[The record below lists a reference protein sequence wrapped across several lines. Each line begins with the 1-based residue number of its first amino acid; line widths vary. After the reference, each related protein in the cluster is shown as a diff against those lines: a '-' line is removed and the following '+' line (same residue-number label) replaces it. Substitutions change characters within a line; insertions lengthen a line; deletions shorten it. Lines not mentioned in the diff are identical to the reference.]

1 MTAVSMAT
9 PASAALV
16 RRRWWQRRKNWRQAG
31 RYAAAVI
38 ITIFFLFPVYWLFAT
53 AFKSPNEVFATPPVW
68 LPSELSFDSFRL
80 LIRDGD
86 WLTVVNSLIIAGSS
100 TLLAM
105 FFGTICAYSI
115 ARFRT
120 GGDGLALWIIS
131 QRMIPPIAIVFPLF
145 LMYAILGWIDSFHG
159 LILLY
164 TAFNLPYVIWM
175 MRGYIEDIPIE
186 LEQSALVD
194 GWTRWQMLL
203 RVVFPMARAGL
214 FATAVFTFIF
224 AWNDFIFALIL
235 TRTEVTTFPVQLT
248 RFFGH
253 QQTFWQK
260 VGAMSFIG
268 TLPIFFAVAAMQRFI
283 VRGISLGA
291 IKG

>member
-1 MTAVSMAT
+1 MTAVSVPRT
-9 PASAALV
+9 GTTAA
-16 RRRWWQRRKNWRQAG
+16 RKNWWTDKRKRRLAL
-31 RYAAAVI
+31 RYVAATAV
-38 ITIFFLFPVYWLFAT
+38 TIVFLFPVYWLFIM
-53 AFKSPNEVFATPPVW
+53 AFKTPEEVFASPPVW
-68 LPSELSFDSFRL
+68 VPSQINFDGFVELF
-80 LIRDGD
+80 RDGD
-86 WLTVVNSLIIAGSS
+86 VRTVLNSLIIAGTS
-100 TLLAM
+100 TVVAMLL
-105 FFGTICAYSI
+105 GTMGAYSL
-115 ARFRT
+115 ARFKT
-120 GGDGLALWIIS
+120 GGDNLAIWIIS
-131 QRMIPPIAIVFPLF
+131 QRMIPPITIVFPLF

-186 LEQSALVD
+186 LEHSALVD
-194 GWTRWQMLL
+194 GWSRWQVLW

-235 TRTEVTTFPVQLT
+235 SRTEVTTFPVQLT

-253 QQTFWQK
+253 QQTFWGK
-260 VGAMSFIG
+260 IGAMSFIG

-291 IKG
+291 VKG